1 VTRYRPTVAE
11 IDLEAIRNNVRV
23 LKPEGSEL
31 MAVVK
36 ADAYGHGD
44 VRVSRAALEAGAT
57 WLGVALVEEGL
68 HLRDARIDAPVLV
81 FSELPP
87 GSEKEALAA
96 DLTPTLYTEA
106 GLHALAEV
114 VGAGGRS
121 VAVHVKIDTG
131 MHRVGLWPPGAA
143 PAFARKVEA
152 AGFTVEGL
160 WTHFARSEESAE
172 VTRAQLRRFV
182 GAADAVRAAGV
193 EPRYLHAANSAGVL
207 LHPESHLDMVRTGGA
222 LYGIDPGGGM
232 GPARGLR
239 PVMTLRSAV
248 TVVKRLSAGE
258 PISYGGCYVLAREA
272 TMATVPIGY
281 EDGYDRT
288 LSNRADVLIGGKRRR
303 LAGTVTMDHIMVDC
317 GDDEVAPGDDVVLIG
332 SQGGE
337 RIGVEEIADI
347 AGTIGDEIVTGISD
361 RVPREFV
368 G

>member
-44 VRVSRAALEAGAT
+44 VRVSRAALDAGAT

-68 HLRDARIDAPVLV
+68 HLRDAGIDAPVLV

-114 VGAGGRS
+114 AGAVGRS
-121 VAVHVKIDTG
+121 VAVHIKIDTG

-152 AGFTVEGL
+152 EGLTVEGL

-172 VTRAQLRRFV
+172 VTRAQLRRLV
-182 GAADAVRAAGV
+182 EAADAVRAAGV
-193 EPRYLHAANSAGVL
+193 EPRYLHAANSAAVL
-207 LHPESHLDMVRTGGA
+207 LHPESHFDMVRTGGA

-248 TVVKRLSAGE
+248 TVVKRLPAGE

-332 SQGGE
+332 SQGDD

>member
-1 VTRYRPTVAE
+1 MMRYRPTVAE

-36 ADAYGHGD
+36 ADAYGHGA
-44 VRVSRAALEAGAT
+44 VPVSRAALDAGAT

-68 HLRDARIDAPVLV
+68 GLRDGGIDAPVLV

-96 DLTPTLYTEA
+96 DLTPTLYTDT
-106 GLHALAEV
+106 GLHALGEV
-114 VGAGGRS
+114 AGAVGRS
-121 VAVHVKIDTG
+121 VNVHIKVDTG
-131 MHRVGLWPPGAA
+131 MHRVGLWPPEAA
-143 PAFARKVEA
+143 GTFAREVEA
-152 AGFTVEGL
+152 AGLTVEGL
-160 WTHFARSEESAE
+160 WTHFARSEENAD
-172 VTRAQLRRFV
+172 VTLAQLRRFLE
-182 GAADAVRAAGV
+182 AADALRAAGV
-193 EPRYLHAANSAGVL
+193 EPRYLHTANSAATL

-222 LYGIDPGGGM
+222 LYGIDPGSGM

-239 PVMTLRSAV
+239 PVMALRSAV
-248 TVVKRLSAGE
+248 TVVKRLPAGE
-258 PISYGGCYVLAREA
+258 PISYGGCYVLSRDT

-281 EDGYDRT
+281 EDGYVRM

-303 LAGTVTMDHIMVDC
+303 VAGTVTMDHIMADC
-317 GDDEVAPGDDVVLIG
+317 GDEAIAPGDEVVLIG
-332 SQGGE
+332 RQGDE
-337 RIGVEEIADI
+337 RIGVEELADI
-347 AGTIGDEIVTGISD
+347 AGTIGDEVVTGISD